1 MDVKFNHC
9 TAIHKGQAYLYY
21 IYDKALP
28 GYFITSIAIADT
40 MEAKRNF
47 SEVLEYFFI
56 EIVRD
61 RATYC
66 NLFENSVEFFS
77 KYVTTSQQ
85 YNDMTVYKMK
95 KYKDIVK

>member
-1 MDVKFNHC
+1 
-9 TAIHKGQAYLYY
+9 
-21 IYDKALP
+21 
-28 GYFITSIAIADT
+28 

-61 RATYC
+61 RTTYC

-77 KYVTTSQQ
+77 KYVTTSQE
-85 YNDMTVYKMK
+85 YNGMTVYKMK
-95 KYKDIVK
+95 PYKEIVG

>member
-1 MDVKFNHC
+1 MEVKFNHC

-61 RATYC
+61 RTTYC

-77 KYVTTSQQ
+77 KYVTTSQE
-85 YNDMTVYKMK
+85 YNGMTVYKMK
-95 KYKDIVK
+95 PYKEIVG